1 MEIVI
6 FSFIS
11 ALGLLLVLTRTLGL
25 KRTLK
30 IRKILD
36 VIVTFGVPILFTG
49 TFSGMITAFFT
60 GLWFTLLTCLLQVI
74 VNPHQYPLLAAS
86 GSMVSKKTTQT
97 VLRVIVPLALD
108 VLKCALTRYTFRV
121 LRDSDNRRRH
131 QNY

>member
-30 IRKILD
+30 IRKMLD

-74 VNPHQYPLLAAS
+74 VNPHQYPLQAAS
-86 GSMVSKKTTQT
+86 GSYGKQEDNTNSSEGNRPSRSRRSK
-97 VLRVIVPLALD
+97 VRP
-108 VLKCALTRYTFRV
+108 
-121 LRDSDNRRRH
+121 H
-131 QNY
+131 